1 MPWKCGALREPETS
15 LFQIILPE
23 AFQIG
28 FHPLGRLRPPL
39 GRQRLRLG
47 FIWLPFGRPRSPLAM
62 SWLFFGRPKAL
73 LVHPLAVSRPLV
85 SRALA
90 GLGLPLPTL
99 AAQGH
104 IETGTG
110 DTFSPPGL
118 ASEITLR
125 QFACDA

>member
-47 FIWLPFGRPRSPLAM
+47 FIWLR
-62 SWLFFGRPKAL
+62 FGRPKAL
-73 LVHPLAVSRPLV
+73 LGHPLAVSRPLV

-90 GLGLPLPTL
+90 GLGLPWQTL
-99 AAQGH
+99 AVQGH
-104 IETGTG
+104 IETGMRRMICMTYVFIVS
-110 DTFSPPGL
+110 TRWL
-118 ASEITLR
+118 E
-125 QFACDA
+125 